1 MKVDGITPI
10 LNVSDLG
17 ASLEW
22 FEALGWR
29 TGFTWGEPPTFASV
43 VCGGPEGS
51 GEIFLCLD
59 NQGARGV
66 WMSWFVST
74 RAELE
79 AAHARARA
87 SWATRSRGNRPTS
100 RGACG
105 SSTSAT
111 PTGTCSASAA
121 EPARP
126 RGGQSPRP
134 PR

>member
-1 MKVDGITPI
+1 VKVESLTPI

-43 VCGGPEGS
+43 VCGDPEGS

-74 RAELE
+74 HAELD
-79 AAHARARA
+79 AAHARARELGYEI
-87 SWATRSRGNRPTS
+87 SR
-100 RGACG
+100 
-105 SSTSAT
+105 
-111 PTGTCSASAA
+111 
-121 EPARP
+121 EPADEPWGVREFHLRHP
-126 RGGQSPRP
+126 DGHMFRVSFGTG
-134 PR
+134 